1 MMDYIEILVNY
12 QYLIRFRTK
21 EHQYVPFP
29 ASNSQSSFRFKKS
42 ENKKSK
48 FETSFLCFNKSK
60 SKHLGEK

>member
-1 MMDYIEILVNY
+1 MDYIEILVNY

-48 FETSFLCFNKSK
+48 FETSFLFFNK
-60 SKHLGEK
+60 